1 MRPSSEA
8 RGCPPAAGPGL
19 PGPETIIRGPPSGG
33 LLGVDLL
40 KFENEGEGMAHG
52 PKTTATPA
60 TSASSSPSL
69 APCPHPAVP
78 SLVRLVDDSEST
90 ANGHREDNAGEPE
103 PEEEAWTVPAS
114 SKSRRTH
121 NPIRAV
127 VDPIVASSVKSG
139 RERGDGK
146 DQISLAVSQEGV
158 KWNETHYDLRSELMH

>member
-1 MRPSSEA
+1 MD
-8 RGCPPAAGPGL
+8 
-19 PGPETIIRGPPSGG
+19 
-33 LLGVDLL
+33 LLG
-40 KFENEGEGMAHG
+40 FEDEAANRDCCEGRADG

-69 APCPHPAVP
+69 APSPHPAVP
-78 SLVRLVDDSEST
+78 SLVRLVDDSES
-90 ANGHREDNAGEPE
+90 ASGHRVDAGEPE